1 MVKANAM
8 TYGVGEVIFAGKYA
22 EVSGSLDSV
31 MLLDLLCE
39 HRFSQRSEK
48 AQSGALVLTVL
59 ESPAAMRSM

>member
-1 MVKANAM
+1 M
-8 TYGVGEVIFAGKYA
+8 TYGVGEVRFAGKYA

-39 HRFSQRSEK
+39 DRMYQRFEK
-48 AQSGALVLTVL
+48 SKSGALGLTVL